1 MNEKLPQVFNY
12 QNDQQVR
19 TVIIDNNQPWFVAKD
34 VCEALEIK
42 DVRRAVERLDDD
54 ERSLTPLVDSIGKK
68 QEMYVVNEPGLY
80 SLILGSRKQ
89 EAKNFKRWITHEVIP
104 SIRQN
109 GIYVQ
114 TTDAQVPELLSKVN
128 DLETRLNSFVTL
140 DSHEQQTL
148 QKAIARRVYEV
159 VQDADVRKLG
169 FSELHREIKDRF
181 GVPSYRDVAK
191 LDFHNAMNYVK
202 AWVPKKV
209 AA

>member
-1 MNEKLPQVFNY
+1 MTERLPQVFNY

-19 TVIIDNNQPWFVAKD
+19 TLTIDNQPWFVAKD

-89 EAKNFKRWITHEVIP
+89 EAKNFKRWITHDVIP
-104 SIRQN
+104 SIRQK

-114 TTDAQVPELLSKVN
+114 TTDVQVPELLSKVN
-128 DLETRLNSFVTL
+128 ELETKLNSFVTL
-140 DSHEQQTL
+140 DSHEQQML
-148 QKAIARRVYEV
+148 QKAISRRVYEV
-159 VQDADVRKLG
+159 IQDADVRKLG

-191 LDFHNAMNYVK
+191 LDFHIAMSYVK